1 MTLATALE
9 SPWTDRAHPGPP
21 EEPARRTPFARDRDR
36 ILHSRA
42 FRRLLHKTQVF
53 VVTEADFFRTRITHS
68 LEVAQIGRSMAFE
81 LGLDEN
87 LAEAIALGHDLGHG
101 PFGHAGER
109 VLNELMEE
117 HGGWDANQHSLEVV
131 DDIEAPYPDF
141 RGLNLTWA
149 TREGIA
155 LHETLYDIPTD
166 SEEFKR
172 YPQPGP
178 EAQAISQADECAF
191 LAHDIE
197 DAVNA
202 GLLSLQALLGEGPR
216 LWSDA
221 LTYAEEVCSQ
231 KQRPDLEFDRP
242 RVVLRRATSH
252 VIGVLIKDV
261 VKAARERLAAG
272 GIESGEQVRAHSET
286 LIGPSAELSKRRA
299 DVSEYMRERV
309 YESPPIMRQTARGQM
324 VLRRLFAAFVEN
336 SQLLPLSTRQK
347 LSEPEAN
354 IHQIVARFLAG
365 ATDRFAVD
373 MYAELFEPGARTFG
387 GRPD

>member
-1 MTLATALE
+1 M
-9 SPWTDRAHPGPP
+9 HGGPP

-68 LEVAQIGRSMAFE
+68 LEVAQIGRSIAFE

-87 LAEAIALGHDLGHG
+87 LTEAIALGHDLGHG

-155 LHETLYDIPTD
+155 RHETLYDIPTD
-166 SEEFKR
+166 SPEFHR
-172 YPQPGP
+172 HPQPGP
-178 EAQAISQADECAF
+178 EAQAVSQADECAF

-202 GLLSLQALLGEGPR
+202 GLISLQALLWDGPR

-221 LTYAEEVCSQ
+221 LTFAEKVCSQ

-261 VKAARERLAAG
+261 VSSAREQLAAG
-272 GIESGEQVRAHSET
+272 GIDSSEKVRAHSQS
-286 LIGPSAELSKRRA
+286 LIRPSPELRERRSA
-299 DVSEYMRERV
+299 VSEYMRERV
-309 YESPPIMRQTARGQM
+309 YESPPIVRQTARGQM
-324 VLRRLFAAFVEN
+324 VLRRLFGAFVEN
-336 SQLLPLSTRQK
+336 PRLLPLSTRQK
-347 LSEPEAN
+347 LSDPAAD
-354 IHQIVARFLAG
+354 IYQVVARFLAG
-365 ATDRFAVD
+365 ATDRFALD
-373 MYAELFEPGARTFG
+373 MYAELFEPGVRTFG
-387 GRPD
+387 SRPD

>member
-1 MTLATALE
+1 
-9 SPWTDRAHPGPP
+9 
-21 EEPARRTPFARDRDR
+21 
-36 ILHSRA
+36 
-42 FRRLLHKTQVF
+42 
-53 VVTEADFFRTRITHS
+53 
-68 LEVAQIGRSMAFE
+68 VAQIGRSIAFE

-87 LAEAIALGHDLGHG
+87 LTEAIALGHDLGHG

-109 VLNELMEE
+109 VLNELMDG

-131 DDIEAPYPDF
+131 DEIEAPYPDF

-155 LHETLYDIPTD
+155 LHETLYDVPTD
-166 SEEFKR
+166 SPEFQR

-178 EAQAISQADECAF
+178 EAQAVSQADECAF

-202 GLLSLQALLGEGPR
+202 GLISLQALLSDGPR

-221 LTYAEEVCSQ
+221 LTFAEEVCSR

-261 VKAARERLAAG
+261 VSSAREQLAAG
-272 GIESGEQVRAHSET
+272 GIVSSEKVRVHRQS
-286 LIGPSAELSKRRA
+286 LIRPSPELRERRSA
-299 DVSEYMRERV
+299 VSEYMRERV
-309 YESPPIMRQTARGQM
+309 YESPPIVRQTARGQM
-324 VLRRLFAAFVEN
+324 VLRRLFGAFVEN
-336 SQLLPLSTRQK
+336 PQLLPLSTRQK
-347 LSEPEAN
+347 LSDPAADTY
-354 IHQIVARFLAG
+354 QVVARFLAG
-365 ATDRFAVD
+365 ATDRFALD
-373 MYAELFEPGARTFG
+373 MYAELFEPGGRTFG

>member
-1 MTLATALE
+1 M
-9 SPWTDRAHPGPP
+9 
-21 EEPARRTPFARDRDR
+21 
-36 ILHSRA
+36 
-42 FRRLLHKTQVF
+42 F

-68 LEVAQIGRSMAFE
+68 LEVAQIGRSIAFE

-87 LAEAIALGHDLGHG
+87 LTEAIALGHDLGHG

-109 VLNELMEE
+109 ILNELMEG

-155 LHETLYDIPTD
+155 LHETLYDVPTD
-166 SEEFKR
+166 SPEFHR

-178 EAQAISQADECAF
+178 EAQAVSQADECAF

-202 GLLSLQALLGEGPR
+202 GLISLQALLNEGPR

-221 LTYAEEVCSQ
+221 LTFAEEVCSQ
-231 KQRPDLEFDRP
+231 KQRADLEFDRP

-261 VKAARERLAAG
+261 VNAAREQLAAG
-272 GIESGEQVRAHSET
+272 GIDSGEQVRAHT
-286 LIGPSAELSKRRA
+286 RILIRPSAELRERRA
-299 DVSEYMRERV
+299 AVSEYMRERV
-309 YESPPIMRQTARGQM
+309 YESPAIVRQTARGQM
-324 VLRRLFAAFVEN
+324 VLRRLFAAFVDN
-336 SQLLPLSTRQK
+336 SPLLPLSTRQK
-347 LSEPEAN
+347 LSEPGAD
-354 IHQIVARFLAG
+354 IYHVVARFLAG
-365 ATDRFAVD
+365 ATDRFTLD

-387 GRPD
+387 GRGD